1 MKTGFILLNIIT
13 VIDGELA
20 LKSNKEFNSRSVI
33 KGLMGV
39 KLYKSQCILSI
50 FLFVSSVCLMKLFG
64 TENPIEASDK

>member
-20 LKSNKEFNSRSVI
+20 LKSNKEFNSRSII

-39 KLYKSQCILSI
+39 KLYKSMHFIFICII
-50 FLFVSSVCLMKLFG
+50 SVHDEIIWNGK
-64 TENPIEASDK
+64 SH

>member
-39 KLYKSQCILSI
+39 KLYKSMHFVFIFICII
-50 FLFVSSVCLMKLFG
+50 SVLDEIIWNGK
-64 TENPIEASDK
+64 SH